1 MTEFG
6 AYVHIP
12 FCTKRCDYC
21 AFATWSDR
29 FHLLDDLRQGREPVD
44 QAGGGRGFAAG
55 VFRVL
60 RRRDPVTSQ
69 PGGTGRAAGPDPSP
83 TGRRSDGRVQSG
95 NRRRAQAA
103 RLSGVGVT
111 RLSLGVQ
118 SMVPHVL
125 ASLGRSH
132 DVAAIPRAVEAA
144 AAAGFADAYSV
155 DLILGAAGESVP
167 DWEAS
172 LLAVLALDP
181 PPSHVSAY
189 GLTVEAGTP
198 LSPAIRSS
206 SGSRRPG
213 RQVPAGG
220 GSSSVATDWSGTR
233 SPIGPPRCRVP
244 PQPAVL
250 GPRRISRVRLLGPFA
265 PGSSRG
271 ARRWWNVRT
280 PERYIALIEAGEAA
294 ESAGEDL
301 DVATR
306 RVEALQLAVRTCDGV
321 PEGLCLDGLM
331 TPSWS
336 RSWSRDLLD
345 VWFSPSVAACWPTR
359 WPCASAP
366 DRPIRRRALRGEAS
380 ASSGRAG
387 SHVADSHDH
396 EGDEEPS
403 PR

>member
-29 FHLLDDLRQGREPVD
+29 FHLLETYVKAGSREISQAV
-44 QAGGGRGFAAG
+44 AGGLPPASS
-55 VFRVL
+55 VFFG
-60 RRRDPVTSQ
+60 
-69 PGGTGRAAGPDPSP
+69 GGTPSLLSP
-83 TGRRSDGRVQSG
+83 EGLAELLAPIPLQLGAEVTVECNPETVDGAKLRG
-95 NRRRAQAA
+95 YRE
-103 RLSGVGVT
+103 VGVT

-172 LLAVLALDP
+172 LSAVLGLDP

-198 LSPAIRSS
+198 LSRDPGRHPDPDDQADKYRLAEVILNDHGLEWYEISNWA
-206 SGSRRPG
+206 RPG
-213 RQVPAGG
+213 AE
-220 GSSSVATDWSGTR
+220 
-233 SPIGPPRCRVP
+233 CRHN
-244 PQPAVL
+244 QLYWDQGEYL
-250 GPRRISRVRLLGPFA
+250 GFGCSAHSHRVRPK
-265 PGSSRG
+265 G

-280 PERYIALIEAGEAA
+280 PERYIALIDGGSAA

-306 RVEALQLAVRTCDGV
+306 RVEALQLALRTRQGV
-321 PEGLCLDGLM
+321 PEESLSGWADDPVLESLVEQGPPGRLVL
-331 TPSWS
+331 TVSG
-336 RSWSRDLLD
+336 RLLANE
-345 VWFSPSVAACWPTR
+345 V
-359 WPCASAP
+359 
-366 DRPIRRRALRGEAS
+366 ALRLCA
-380 ASSGRAG
+380 
-387 SHVADSHDH
+387 
-396 EGDEEPS
+396 
-403 PR
+403 